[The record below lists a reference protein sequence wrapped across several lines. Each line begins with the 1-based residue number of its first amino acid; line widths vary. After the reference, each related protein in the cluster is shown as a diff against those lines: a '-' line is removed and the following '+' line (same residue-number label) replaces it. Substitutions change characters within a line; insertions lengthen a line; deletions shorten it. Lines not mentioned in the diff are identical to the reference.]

1 MIEIYDYFEDS
12 VSEQLGWPV
21 WALRTLAALS
31 LSLLLLMVLQIFV
44 VPTPKDHGTKA
55 TIKVTSAFRS
65 FQLQYLSVY
74 LIIML
79 ADWLQ
84 GTNMYTLYLSYGVNI
99 GTLFLTGFL
108 SSAVFGTFL
117 GIYVDRWGRR
127 LGCLLFCFLEIV
139 INLLEHIPSMPLLLL
154 GRMLGGLSTSLLFS
168 AFESWMVSEHR
179 KRGFHEDLLTSTFS
193 ISSWG
198 NGLMAVMAGICAQ
211 VSADMAGDIGPFQ
224 LAILLTVI
232 CGVLI
237 FFWPENYGQTDS
249 TGVTTIFASFNE
261 SAAIIYKSPVI
272 LLLGLAQAV
281 FEGAMYTFV
290 FMWVPTLMALSP
302 GPLPTGLVFSCFML
316 SLTMGGMLFAIILPF
331 FPGDAEALCA
341 TVYLVAAGAMCVP
354 FLLMDFWPVF
364 LAFLVLEAMVGMFF
378 SCAGTLRSRY
388 YPEQQQ
394 SSIMSVFRL
403 PLNALVVV
411 GTKLSDSAKDKEGL
425 QSVFGVVVGMLALA
439 FVLQIALLLL
449 PKKDPGSSDSVGR
462 STERKTKGKQ
472 AKKAR

>member
-1 MIEIYDYFEDS
+1 MIDHVTQLEDIIS
-12 VSEQLGWPV
+12 TSLGWPV
-21 WALRTLAALS
+21 WALRTLAILS
-31 LSLLLLMVLQIFV
+31 SLLVLLTGLQVFV
-44 VPTPKDHGTKA
+44 VPSPTDHGTKA
-55 TIKVTSAFRS
+55 TIKIPPKFRS

-127 LGCLLFCFLEIV
+127 LGCLLFCFLEVV
-139 INLLEHIPSMPLLLL
+139 INLLEHIPSMPLLLI
-154 GRMLGGLSTSLLFS
+154 GRILGGLSTSLLFS

-198 NGLMAVMAGICAQ
+198 NGLMAVTAGICAQ
-211 VSADMAGDIGPFQ
+211 VSADVAGDIGPFQ
-224 LAILLTVI
+224 LAILLTLI

-237 FFWPENYGQTDS
+237 IFWPENYGQTDA
-249 TGVTTIFASFNE
+249 TGVTTILSSFNE

-302 GPLPTGLVFSCFML
+302 GQLPTGLVFSCFML
-316 SLTMGGMLFAIILPF
+316 SLTMGGMLFGIVLPF

-341 TVYLVAAGAMCVP
+341 TVYLVAAAAMCVP
-354 FLLMDFWPVF
+354 FLRMDFWPVF
-364 LAFLVLEAMVGMFF
+364 VAFLVLEAMVGMFF

-403 PLNALVVV
+403 PLNALVVI
-411 GTKLSDSAKDKEGL
+411 GTKLSDSAKDKQGL
-425 QSVFGVVVGMLALA
+425 QAVFGVVVGMLVLA
-439 FVLQIALLLL
+439 FVLQSILLML
-449 PKKDPGSSDSVGR
+449 PKATVGVSVASCKKDAKKKKDV
-462 STERKTKGKQ
+462 
-472 AKKAR
+472 KKAR